1 VPYDNVQNY
10 KPKGIHAI
18 MRYHSNSPLF
28 PSFLSSQLPIFPLYP
43 LAAGD
48 KEKEKEQQWNSE
60 QWLLYSFFPLRKNFK
75 KKKFFPKIY

>member
-1 VPYDNVQNY
+1 
-10 KPKGIHAI
+10 

-28 PSFLSSQLPIFPLYP
+28 PSFPP

>member
-1 VPYDNVQNY
+1 MP
-10 KPKGIHAI
+10 I
-18 MRYHSNSPLF
+18 
-28 PSFLSSQLPIFPLYP
+28 SFQLTSFSQLPIFSASHLPSLP